1 MSTYHSDEW
10 RELQK
15 AYSMAQLEQNLGVDR
30 VVSIK
35 YGIVGQKDLHDCSI
49 YEMRRIVS
57 ALRKDW
63 IKKKGQKHVD
73 D

>member
-10 RELQK
+10 RELQI
-15 AYSMAQLEQNLGVDR
+15 AYSVAQMEQNLGVNR

-35 YGIVGQKDLHDCSI
+35 NGIVGRKALHDCSV

-63 IKKKGQKHVD
+63 IKKKGP
-73 D
+73 